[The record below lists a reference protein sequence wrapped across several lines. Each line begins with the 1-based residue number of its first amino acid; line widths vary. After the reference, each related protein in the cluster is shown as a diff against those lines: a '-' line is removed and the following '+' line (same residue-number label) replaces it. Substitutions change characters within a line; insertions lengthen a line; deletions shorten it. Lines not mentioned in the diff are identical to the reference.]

1 MKERA
6 NEFLYINWRL
16 ERLPN
21 SLGIW
26 PDNILYHKYL
36 KTPTRIGA
44 QDLYQQW
51 NKNLIH
57 IIWYTEEIVI

>member
-6 NEFLYINWRL
+6 SEFLYICRRL